1 MKKTVCLLLT
11 LALLL
16 PVLAMADE
24 VVNVFNW
31 EDYIDE
37 SMLALFEEETGI
49 KVNYMRFTDNEEM
62 VISVESNPGAFD
74 VVFPSEYMVERL
86 MNKGLLSE
94 INYDNIPNF
103 KNIRDDLLNP
113 AYDANNAHSVP
124 YMWGTLGILYNKNL
138 VDEADVHTWNVLW
151 NEKYAG
157 QILMMD
163 SLRDTMAVALLLTT
177 GDKSSVNS
185 TDFTQLSAAAEL
197 LKQQKSAG
205 LVKAYGLD
213 EFKDKMVA
221 GEGALAMVYSGD
233 AEYAIELNEDL
244 AYVVPDEGSNIW
256 VDCAVIPASAR
267 NKENAEKFID
277 FLCRADV
284 AAANV
289 EEIGYCSPNK
299 AAIELLGEDY
309 QESSV
314 MNPSD
319 EVIARCEYYHDL
331 DETWL
336 NIYTTLYSEVL
347 STKVN

>member
-1 MKKTVCLLLT
+1 MKKVLCVLLA
-11 LALLL
+11 ALILL
-16 PVLAMADE
+16 PTFALADE

-37 SMLALFEEETGI
+37 SVLAQFEEETGI

-86 MNKGLLSE
+86 INKGLLAE
-94 INYDNIPNF
+94 INFDNIPNF
-103 KNIRDDLLNP
+103 SNIREDLKNP
-113 AYDANNAHSVP
+113 SYDAGNAHSVP
-124 YMWGTLGILYNKNL
+124 YMWGTLGILYNTKL
-138 VDEADVHTWNVLW
+138 VDEADVQTWKVLW

-163 SLRDTMAVALLLTT
+163 SLRDTMGLALRAL
-177 GDKSSVNS
+177 DASNSMNS
-185 TDFTQLSAAAEL
+185 TDYTQLKAAADL
-197 LKQQKSAG
+197 LKDQKAAG
-205 LVKAYGLD
+205 MVKAYGLD

-221 GEGALAMVYSGD
+221 GEGALAVVYSGD

-244 AYVVPDEGSNIW
+244 AYVVPQEGSNIW
-256 VDCAVIPASAR
+256 VDCAVIPTSAK

-277 FLCRADV
+277 FLCRGDI

-289 EEIGYCSPNK
+289 EEIGYCSPNE

-309 QESSV
+309 QNSNV

-319 EVIARCEYYHDL
+319 EVIDRCEYYHDL
-331 DETWL
+331 DEMWL
-336 NIYTTLYSEVL
+336 NIYTTLYSDVL
-347 STKVN
+347 STKVK